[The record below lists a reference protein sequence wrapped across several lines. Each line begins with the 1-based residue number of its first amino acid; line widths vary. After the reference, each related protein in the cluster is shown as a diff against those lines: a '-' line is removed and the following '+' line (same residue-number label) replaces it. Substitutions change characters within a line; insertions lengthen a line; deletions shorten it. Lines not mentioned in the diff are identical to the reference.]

1 MMEQNILIPGLGV
14 HHFLHLSGNEKNEK
28 LIGLLSKLKYEK
40 AIVFVK
46 SASSCVALCKLLN
59 EHPQVEATPQD
70 PIGSQENPTF
80 SDSRIRQDADSRKPA
95 ISFDFR
101 RFPTVG

>member
-59 EHPQVEATPQD
+59 EHHFTAPG
-70 PIGSQENPTF
+70 IH
-80 SDSRIRQDADSRKPA
+80 RQMKEDD
-95 ISFDFR
+95 
-101 RFPTVG
+101 RFVYL

>member
-14 HHFLHLSGNEKNEK
+14 HHFFHLSGNEKNEK

-46 SASSCVALCKLLN
+46 SAPSCVALCKLLN
-59 EHPQVEATPQD
+59 EHNFTAVG
-70 PIGSQENPTF
+70 IY
-80 SDSRIRQDADSRKPA
+80 RQMKEDD
-95 ISFDFR
+95 
-101 RFPTVG
+101 RFVDL